1 MTLTPEQLAELALN
15 NIFGDEVRMFY
26 AVKVAEAIRQSLD
39 EEKQLC
45 ILDAWDI
52 IRWELKKVIGPER
65 VNEIG
70 GKIQQAIRARK

>member
-15 NIFGDEVRMFY
+15 NIYADEVRMFY

-45 ILDAWDI
+45 ILDAWHI
-52 IRWELKKVIGPER
+52 IRWELEKTIGPDR
-65 VNEIG
+65 VNQIG
-70 GKIQQAIRARK
+70 GKIQDAIRKRK